1 LRMQDYSYFD
11 LLICIQEIREF
22 LLGKKLV
29 FIRGRGKDYY
39 MEFKDS
45 DLYLHFYYG
54 YPGYRLALTEQFPEE
69 SMMIL
74 GDKYGAILTDAKV
87 FKDDRVAVLVFT
99 KVKAKWALIFELTGK
114 NSNLILI
121 NQSGIISYIARPVG
135 PTQSRVRQLQVGMK
149 YVPPPKPERLKL
161 LPFFEKCPGKKEA
174 YKIKSG
180 YLLLS
185 KDSRIPVGWS
195 PCVYGE
201 EIIFKEYSP
210 YTVAIEAYYT
220 LISSP
225 SGSSRESIRRERL
238 KEEFEKIKEFK
249 KYKDLADLLLSS
261 FPSSY
266 VFESPE
272 VHLNSTVIPVTPGKT
287 VKEEAEKYYKL
298 YKKFKRGYE
307 KLKQLLNEEEV
318 EASIQI
324 TRKETPLQRKKREK
338 YLEFISPGG
347 HRVLV
352 GRNATG
358 NDFITFTLAHK
369 EDIFFHVKDYSGP
382 HVVLI
387 KGEGPVSSEDILFA
401 ASKAAE
407 YSKAGLGKIEVMYT
421 ERKNVFRVKGL
432 SQGKVFLRTYKTIV
446 VEK

>member
-1 LRMQDYSYFD
+1 MQDYSYFD

-407 YSKAGLGKIEVMYT
+407 YSKAGLGKIEV
-421 ERKNVFRVKGL
+421 
-432 SQGKVFLRTYKTIV
+432 
-446 VEK
+446 

>member
-1 LRMQDYSYFD
+1 MQDYSYFD

>member
-1 LRMQDYSYFD
+1 
-11 LLICIQEIREF
+11 
-22 LLGKKLV
+22 
-29 FIRGRGKDYY
+29 
-39 MEFKDS
+39 
-45 DLYLHFYYG
+45 
-54 YPGYRLALTEQFPEE
+54 
-69 SMMIL
+69 
-74 GDKYGAILTDAKV
+74 
-87 FKDDRVAVLVFT
+87 
-99 KVKAKWALIFELTGK
+99 
-114 NSNLILI
+114 
-121 NQSGIISYIARPVG
+121 
-135 PTQSRVRQLQVGMK
+135 
-149 YVPPPKPERLKL
+149 
-161 LPFFEKCPGKKEA
+161 
-174 YKIKSG
+174 
-180 YLLLS
+180 
-185 KDSRIPVGWS
+185 
-195 PCVYGE
+195 
-201 EIIFKEYSP
+201 
-210 YTVAIEAYYT
+210 
-220 LISSP
+220 
-225 SGSSRESIRRERL
+225 
-238 KEEFEKIKEFK
+238 
-249 KYKDLADLLLSS
+249 
-261 FPSSY
+261 
-266 VFESPE
+266 
-272 VHLNSTVIPVTPGKT
+272 KT

-318 EASIQI
+318 EASIQR

-421 ERKNVFRVKGL
+421 ERKNVYRIKGL

>member
-1 LRMQDYSYFD
+1 MQDYTYFD

-22 LLGKKLV
+22 LLGKKLA
-29 FIRGRGKDYY
+29 FIRGKGKDYY
-39 MEFKDS
+39 MGFKDS

-54 YPGYRLALTEQFPEE
+54 YPGYRLTLTEQFPEE
-69 SMMIL
+69 NMMIL

-87 FKDDRVAVLVFT
+87 SEDDKVAVLVFK

-161 LPFFEKCPGKKEA
+161 PPFFEKCPGEKEA

-180 YLLLS
+180 YLLLN
-185 KDSRIPVGWS
+185 KDSHIPLGWS
-195 PCVYGE
+195 PCVYDE

-225 SGSSRESIRRERL
+225 SGSSRESIRKERL

-249 KYKDLADLLLSS
+249 KYKDFADLLLSS

-272 VHLNSTVIPVTPGKT
+272 VHLNGVVIPVTPGKT

-318 EASIQI
+318 EASIQR
-324 TRKETPLQRKKREK
+324 TRKETPFQRKKREK

-421 ERKNVFRVKGL
+421 ERKNVYRVKGL